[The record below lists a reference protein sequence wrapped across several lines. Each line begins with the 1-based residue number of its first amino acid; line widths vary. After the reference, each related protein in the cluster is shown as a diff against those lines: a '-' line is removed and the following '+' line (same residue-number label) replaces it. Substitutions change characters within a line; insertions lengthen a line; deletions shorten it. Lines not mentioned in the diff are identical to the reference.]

1 MTTEGGGWTV
11 IQKRQDG
18 STNFYRTWNEYKAGF
33 GDPSKN
39 YWIGNDALH
48 LLTKNRKHELRLDL
62 QRFNGQKGY
71 AKYSSFAVG
80 DEGSK
85 YKLSV
90 SGHSGIGDSLIQHN
104 RMKFTTK
111 DQDNDRNSSN
121 CAVIYKGGWWYNNC
135 YHSNIFTF
143 ANVFLYITLLKA
155 SVFITV

>member
-90 SGHSGIGDSLIQHN
+90 SGHSGI
-104 RMKFTTK
+104 
-111 DQDNDRNSSN
+111 
-121 CAVIYKGGWWYNNC
+121 
-135 YHSNIFTF
+135 
-143 ANVFLYITLLKA
+143 
-155 SVFITV
+155 